1 MRAANIDYIG
11 KFMGQQPQKRVITEV
26 DIDSNLIKDG
36 DLILARRMDG
46 MDPFYMVSSGSQAS
60 HAAVALRDEKG
71 EVYVLE
77 AQSAFYFKNGESGV
91 QKTRYVDW
99 IEHARDADFDVVW
112 VALKDDKRK
121 EFNSTLAWEFY
132 KDTEGSPYS
141 HRAQFFSVIDTLED
155 NYFAPLSAELVPFM
169 IRYMQDLYP
178 TTFDLIFKEALN
190 KRLGIHDPDTFYH
203 TFEDLMVQ
211 AVIQNKTSI
220 EKLMTLPEEDT
231 WSYANA

>member
-26 DIDSNLIKDG
+26 EIDSNLIKDG
-36 DLILARRMDG
+36 DLLLARRMDG

-71 EVYVLE
+71 EVYILE

-112 VALKDDKRK
+112 IPIKDDKKK
-121 EFNSTLAWEFY
+121 EFNTTLAWEFFR
-132 KDTEGSPYS
+132 DTEGSPYS
-141 HRAQFFSVIDTLED
+141 HRA
-155 NYFAPLSAELVPFM
+155 
-169 IRYMQDLYP
+169 
-178 TTFDLIFKEALN
+178 
-190 KRLGIHDPDTFYH
+190 
-203 TFEDLMVQ
+203 
-211 AVIQNKTSI
+211 
-220 EKLMTLPEEDT
+220 
-231 WSYANA
+231 

>member
-71 EVYVLE
+71 EIYVLE

-91 QKTRYVDW
+91 
-99 IEHARDADFDVVW
+99 
-112 VALKDDKRK
+112 
-121 EFNSTLAWEFY
+121 
-132 KDTEGSPYS
+132 
-141 HRAQFFSVIDTLED
+141 
-155 NYFAPLSAELVPFM
+155 
-169 IRYMQDLYP
+169 
-178 TTFDLIFKEALN
+178 
-190 KRLGIHDPDTFYH
+190 
-203 TFEDLMVQ
+203 
-211 AVIQNKTSI
+211 
-220 EKLMTLPEEDT
+220 
-231 WSYANA
+231 